1 MGWVTGTV
9 VYLLVWWILLFAILP
24 WGAAPPEHPEPG
36 MESGAPARPR
46 MPLKFAITTVLAG
59 VIWLGIYAFMEAD
72 IISFRDLA
80 RGMSR

>member
-24 WGAAPPEHPEPG
+24 WGATPEAEPEPG
-36 MESGAPARPR
+36 MATSAPARPR
-46 MPLKFAITTVLAG
+46 LLLKFAVTTALAG
-59 VIWLGIYAFMEAD
+59 LIWLGIYGLTEAD